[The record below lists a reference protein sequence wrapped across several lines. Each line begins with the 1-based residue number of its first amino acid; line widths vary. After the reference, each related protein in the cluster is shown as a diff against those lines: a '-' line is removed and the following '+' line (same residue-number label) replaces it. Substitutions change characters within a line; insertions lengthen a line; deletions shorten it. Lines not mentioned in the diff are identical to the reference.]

1 MKECGH
7 CVISGFYLL
16 KEVRNLDFN
25 MSSHFFFQRWFKQ
38 GFLQLLRQYG
48 IFFSRRHW
56 HPFYLQWLTCEQEV
70 HMLMQIKRRRSGA
83 GDIPSG
89 IKMRIDVYILY
100 VYIPRLSSEDVK
112 NTYNND
118 NFTLLKGRNFKERI
132 WRNAEIYNGDVSGKS
147 WSFFFLESIF
157 VSRKIQRNTL

>member
-1 MKECGH
+1 
-7 CVISGFYLL
+7 
-16 KEVRNLDFN
+16 
-25 MSSHFFFQRWFKQ
+25 
-38 GFLQLLRQYG
+38 
-48 IFFSRRHW
+48 
-56 HPFYLQWLTCEQEV
+56 
-70 HMLMQIKRRRSGA
+70 MLMQIKRRRSGA

-132 WRNAEIYNGDVSGKS
+132 
-147 WSFFFLESIF
+147 
-157 VSRKIQRNTL
+157 